1 MKNQTPEQLVER
13 LIGFGFK
20 VERINSVLH
29 PPRFIVKNST
39 DWQTGELLKVPISRD
54 FTEHDDLEAYVGEL
68 IEERKFETNW
78 KMPV

>member
-29 PPRFIVKNST
+29 PPRFIVKSST
-39 DWQTGELLKVPISRD
+39 DWQTGKLLRVPISHD
-54 FTEHDDLEAYVGEL
+54 FTEHDAFSAFVDEI
-68 IEERKFETNW
+68 IEERKFA
-78 KMPV
+78 K